1 MSCPTKCRRCSA
13 HPVRAA
19 ASLEETASRAAMGHQ
34 VGQMDQ
40 RPLSGPLLVESD
52 LDQSP
57 DAPKLPPRLIV
68 LEDGAASRGPSA
80 SVASSGGKYET

>member
-1 MSCPTKCRRCSA
+1 VQQWVTRSGRWT
-13 HPVRAA
+13 
-19 ASLEETASRAAMGHQ
+19 
-34 VGQMDQ
+34 
-40 RPLSGPLLVESD
+40 SGPFLD
-52 LDQSP
+52 LCWLNRIFDQSP